1 MKKSKLIFN
10 QVINLIKKS
19 RNAENKLQSAI
30 SSVPKITNNT
40 IIDVRESILKDARKY
55 IYPLKH
61 PKHYVVRISVILVS
75 LAVVLFIGFSV
86 IEIYV
91 FESTS
96 NFIYDVSSIIPFP
109 AAKVN
114 NDFISYYSY
123 LFELRRNM
131 HYFETQQQVNFS
143 QPINNNLLNHLKN
156 EAMSQSVLNLYVK
169 KLAAKNKVSVSNSEV
184 NNEINYFQT
193 QNRLGPNQSVLQ
205 SVLNNFWGWS
215 LSDFKTELKNE
226 LLQQKVVYKLD
237 TSTVNTAKSVYKQL
251 VAGANFA
258 TLANQFS
265 QDVTTKSNGGQYQN
279 QILQTDRNL
288 APQVMAELF
297 ALKAGQISPIINT
310 GYTLEILKVD
320 SISGPAVTAS
330 HIQFNLNSINNY
342 IGEVSSGKKIDYFI
356 KY

>member
-10 QVINLIKKS
+10 QIINLIKKS
-19 RNAENKLQSAI
+19 KDAENKLQSAI

-61 PKHYVVRISVILVS
+61 PKHYVVRISIILVS
-75 LAVVLFIGFSV
+75 LGIILFMGFSA

-143 QPINNNLLNHLKN
+143 QSININLLNHLKN

-169 KLAAKNKVSVSNSEV
+169 KLAVKNNVSVSSAEV
-184 NNEINYFQT
+184 NNEINYFQS
-193 QNRLGPNQSVLQ
+193 QNRLGSDKSVLQ

-237 TSTVNTAKSVYKQL
+237 TTTVNTAKSVYKQL
-251 VAGANFA
+251 IAGANFA
-258 TLANQFS
+258 TLANQYS
-265 QDVTTKSNGGQYQN
+265 QDTTTKSNGGQYQN

-297 ALKAGQISPIINT
+297 ALKVGQISPIINT

-330 HIQFNLNSINNY
+330 HIQFNLSSINNY
-342 IGEVSSGKKIDYFI
+342 ISSVSSGKKVDYFI